1 MTKHVNKKKKPLKQ
15 GVDFDAWGIKF
26 RDGSYSCNMSF
37 SFDKK
42 RLLEVMVSLR
52 GEGAKIV
59 RVKFVEVD

>member
-1 MTKHVNKKKKPLKQ
+1 MAKKKKRLKK

-37 SFDKK
+37 SFWRDHLKGAMK
-42 RLLEVMVSLR
+42 SIK

-59 RVKFVEVD
+59 RVKFMEVK